1 MDMEIFFTRCIK
13 GGCVAVAYKS
23 EVHWNLDQFDDVP
36 PDVMRSLSGKVMTI
50 IDDVVNDAVSKK
62 GCTEWKSR

>member
-1 MDMEIFFTRCIK
+1 MDMTICFSRCIN
-13 GGCVAVAYKS
+13 GNGVAYKS
-23 EVHWNLDQFDDVP
+23 NISWNLDKFDDVP